1 LTHDHHRQQFP
12 KAALLGAA
20 ALISVSLGLVA
31 MSRHNDVGAT
41 RMPVTPAVTTR
52 ELRFEDM
59 ANGGIT
65 VYDARAERV
74 VTTVQPG
81 TNGFLRGVLR
91 SLARERRREQV
102 GALPP
107 FQLTRWA
114 DGRLSIEDPM
124 TGERVNL
131 EVFGPTNVAVFAQL
145 LTTPT
150 SGVPGVQPE

>member
-1 LTHDHHRQQFP
+1 MSHDHHSQQFP

-20 ALISVSLGLVA
+20 ALIAVSLGLVA
-31 MSRHNDVGAT
+31 LSRHNGVGAT
-41 RMPVTPAVTTR
+41 RMPVAEAVTTR

-65 VYDARAERV
+65 VYDTQAGEV
-74 VTTVQPG
+74 VTTVEPG

-91 SLARERRREQV
+91 SLARERRREEV
-102 GALPP
+102 GPLPP

-114 DGRLSIEDPM
+114 DGRLSLHDPM
-124 TGERVNL
+124 TGQVVNL
-131 EVFGPTNVAVFAQL
+131 EVFGPTNVDVFAQL

-150 SGVPGVQPE
+150 SDL